1 MKKSFLPYK
10 NFYKA
15 NLHCHSCLSD
25 GTFTPAELKEFY
37 KGQGYSVLAITDH
50 EGLFYHSELDDE
62 DFITLAGAE
71 FEYNDVVSD
80 DFYDWRVTHIC
91 VIKKEPSEIYQL
103 GFDPEYDHIKFNWLH
118 NEWRDRIV
126 SKGEI
131 IPKIYSPENI
141 NSMIKRYRDAG
152 FLVSYNHPKWSMEGY
167 REYSQYRGMNFME
180 IYNHGTYLEGHP
192 EKNGDVYDELLRL
205 GQRVFPIAADDNH
218 TADNMFGG
226 FVFVNAP
233 TLEYTA
239 ITAAL
244 ERGEFYASTGAT
256 LSVVSVCD
264 GVFSVESEDDISEIR
279 FITDR
284 RHVAR
289 VTGAKRA
296 DFILSKKD
304 GYVRAELYKSD
315 GTAAYTRAYFKDE
328 LN

>member
-1 MKKSFLPYK
+1 MKKSLLPHG

-25 GTFTPAELKEFY
+25 GVFTPQELKEFY
-37 KGQGYSVLAITDH
+37 KSKGYSVLAITDH
-50 EGLFYHSELDDE
+50 EGLFYHKDLDDA

-71 FEYNDVVSD
+71 FEYNDVISD

-91 VIKKEPSEIYQL
+91 VIKKDPSEIFQL

-118 NEWRDRIV
+118 NEWREKIV

-152 FLVSYNHPKWSMEGY
+152 FLVSYNHPKWSQEGY
-167 REYSQYRGMNFME
+167 REYSQYRGFNFME
-180 IYNHGTYLEGHP
+180 VYNHGTFLDGFSEG
-192 EKNGDVYDELLRL
+192 NGDVYDEMLRL
-205 GQRVFPIAADDNH
+205 GNRVFPVATDDNH
-218 TADNMFGG
+218 TAEHMFGG
-226 FVFVNAP
+226 YVCVNAP

-239 ITAAL
+239 ITDAL
-244 ERGEFYASTGAT
+244 ERGEFYASTGAFIT
-256 LSVVSVCD
+256 EISFEN
-264 GVFSVESEDDISEIR
+264 GVFTVSTDEPSDIR

-289 VTGAKRA
+289 ISGAKTA
-296 DFILSKKD
+296 DFELSPKD
-304 GYVRAELYKSD
+304 GFVRAEIKKAD
-315 GTAAYTRAYFKDE
+315 GSMAYTRAYFKDE